1 MSGCA
6 TRTGSLKSRGPAA
19 VLGAMLSAVVTAGLT
34 TLLTTLL
41 VVAGSG
47 EALGQFEHL
56 AGRIPADANVAVF
69 VNGESIFSS
78 PIAMQQGWG
87 KNRQKMYDSGMA
99 FLPPRAQ
106 TGVLAAHLDLQLMLP
121 LWELSLF
128 QFDREFKAV
137 DIAGH
142 TGGQLDKILATPV
155 VSTGF
160 DSYIVPFNDAVVG
173 MMMPA
178 DRQKV
183 GRWIRDYSSTRTPA
197 LSPYLAEAY
206 HFANEHKTPVVM
218 AMDLQDVV
226 SYEHVFKALSSSELS
241 KGMTAAQIEDAS
253 QVIGSLRGVMLGFT
267 VRDRIYGKI
276 RVDFTKNAAP
286 LEKIGKAILLTALAK
301 HGASIDEFEHWE
313 AKVSGNQFTLEGP
326 FDYSGA
332 LRISTLLHRPAIV
345 AKSQIEETTTPTPPV
360 PPETLAREASKNY
373 YSKVITLLRDLKVDS
388 RELKTWGN
396 LALWME
402 KYANRIDQLPVVNV
416 DPELVD
422 YGTKTSDTLRQAS
435 STLRRGLA
443 AGGQAARNVPT
454 QYQNYTYGDV
464 YGYTYRWGLF
474 GAGYVPY
481 GYANTVTV
489 VDNVATDKLRSKV
502 RSNTVNQAVSD
513 ARPLVEELS
522 RSSGEIRKRMST
534 KFGVEF

>member
-1 MSGCA
+1 MSGCFSRIGRRGS
-6 TRTGSLKSRGPAA
+6 RTAAA
-19 VLGAMLSAVVTAGLT
+19 VLGAVLGAALALSSPGQAFA
-34 TLLTTLL
+34 
-41 VVAGSG
+41 
-47 EALGQFEHL
+47 QFEHL

-69 VNGESIFSS
+69 VNGDAIFSS
-78 PIAMQQGWG
+78 PIAQQQGWG
-87 KNRQKMYDSGMA
+87 KNRQKMYDAGMA
-99 FLPPRAQ
+99 FLPPQAQ

-128 QFDREFKAV
+128 QFEREFKAV

-142 TGGQLDKILATPV
+142 TGGQLDKILSTPV
-155 VSTGF
+155 VSTGL

-218 AMDLQDVV
+218 AIDLQDIV
-226 SYEHVFKALSSSELS
+226 SYEHVFKALSASDLS
-241 KGMTAAQIEDAS
+241 KGMTATQLEDAS
-253 QVIGSLRGVMLGFT
+253 QVIGSLRGLMLGFT
-267 VRDRIYGKI
+267 VRDKIYGKI
-276 RVDFTKNAAP
+276 RVDFAKDAKP
-286 LEKIGKAILLTALAK
+286 IEKIGKTILLAALAK
-301 HGASIDEFEHWE
+301 HGATIDEFEQWE
-313 AKVSGNQFTLEGP
+313 PKVNGNQFTLEGP

-332 LRISTLLHRPAIV
+332 LRISTLLHRPSTI

-360 PPETLAREASKNY
+360 PAETLVREASKTY
-373 YSKVITLLRDLKVDS
+373 YSKVVTLLRDLKIDS

-416 DPELVD
+416 DPELIE
-422 YGTKTSDTLRQAS
+422 YGSKTSETLRQAS

-443 AGGQAARNVPT
+443 SGGQAARNVPT
-454 QYQNYTYGDV
+454 QYKSYTYGDV

-474 GAGYVPY
+474 GAGYIPY

-489 VDNVATDKLRSKV
+489 VDNVETDRLRSKA

-522 RSSGEIRKRMST
+522 RMSGEIRKKMST
-534 KFGVEF
+534 KYSVEF

>member
-1 MSGCA
+1 MSHIMRLGWRRC
-6 TRTGSLKSRGPAA
+6 RMA
-19 VLGAMLSAVVTAGLT
+19 VVGLGAVCGA
-34 TLLTTLL
+34 LLLI
-41 VVAGSG
+41 ASP
-47 EALGQFEHL
+47 EAARGQFEQL

-69 VNGESIFSS
+69 VNGDAIFSS
-78 PIAMQQGWG
+78 PIAKQQGWG
-87 KNRQKMYDSGMA
+87 KNRQKMYDAGIA
-99 FLPPRAQ
+99 FLPPRAH

-128 QFDREFKAV
+128 QFDRELKAV

-142 TGGQLDKILATPV
+142 TGGQLDKIISTPV

-160 DSYIVPFNDAVVG
+160 DSYIVPFEDSVVG

-206 HFANEHKTPVVM
+206 HFASEHKTPVVM

-226 SYEHVFKALSSSELS
+226 SFEHVFKALSASEIS
-241 KGMTAAQIEDAS
+241 KGLEVKQIEEAA

-276 RVDFTKNAAP
+276 RVDFAKSAAP
-286 LEKIGKAILLTALAK
+286 LEKIGKPILLAALAK
-301 HGASIDEFEHWE
+301 HGASIDEFEQWE
-313 AKVSGNQFTLEGP
+313 PKVSGNQFTLEGP

-332 LRISTLLHRPAIV
+332 LRISTLLHRPATV
-345 AKSQIEETTTPTPPV
+345 AKSQVEETTTPTPPL
-360 PPETLAREASKNY
+360 PPETLAREASKTY
-373 YSKVITLLRDLKVDS
+373 FSKVAGLLRDLKVDS

-416 DPELVD
+416 DPDLVD
-422 YGTKTSDTLRQAS
+422 YGSKTSETLRQAS

-454 QYQNYTYGDV
+454 QYQSYTYGDV

-489 VDNVATDKLRSKV
+489 VDNVATEKLRTKA
-502 RSNTVNQAVSD
+502 RSNTVNQAASD

-522 RSSGEIRKRMST
+522 RTTGEIRKKMST

>member
-1 MSGCA
+1 MLIRSERLRSWNS
-6 TRTGSLKSRGPAA
+6 RTAMTVAGV
-19 VLGAMLSAVVTAGLT
+19 VLGLAVALIEP
-34 TLLTTLL
+34 
-41 VVAGSG
+41 G
-47 EALGQFEHL
+47 EAYGQFEHL

-69 VNGESIFSS
+69 VNGESIFTS
-78 PIAMQQGWG
+78 PIAQQQGWG
-87 KNRQKMYDSGMA
+87 KNRQKMYDAGLA

-128 QFDREFKAV
+128 QFDQEFKAV

-142 TGGQLDKILATPV
+142 TGGQLDKIISTPV
-155 VSTGF
+155 VATGR
-160 DSYIVPFNDAVVG
+160 DSYIVPFSDSVVG

-183 GRWIRDYSSTRTPA
+183 GRWIRDYSSTRTPS

-226 SYEHVFKALSSSELS
+226 SFEHVFKALSTSDLT
-241 KGMTAAQIEDAS
+241 KAMTIEQIEAAS

-276 RVDFTKNAAP
+276 RVDFAKNAAP
-286 LEKIGKAILLTALAK
+286 LEKIGKTILLNALAK

-313 AKVSGNQFTLEGP
+313 PKVNGNQFTLEGP

-332 LRISTLLHRPAIV
+332 LRISTLLHRPTTV

-360 PPETLAREASKNY
+360 PPETLAREASKSY
-373 YSKVITLLRDLKVDS
+373 YSKVASLLRDLKIDS

-416 DPELVD
+416 DPELVE
-422 YGTKTSDTLRQAS
+422 YGSKTSDTLRQAS

-443 AGGQAARNVPT
+443 AGGQAARNIPT
-454 QYQNYTYGDV
+454 QYQSYTYGDV

-489 VDNVATDKLRSKV
+489 VDNVATEKLRTKA

-522 RSSGEIRKRMST
+522 RTTGEIRKKMST